1 MVEYGF
7 GLSSGHASVAV
18 LLQDTFGHHREARDI
33 TVIEYVKA
41 FVKAMQADKFG
52 GPEQL
57 KLVDAGEPE
66 PATGQVRIRVRS
78 AGVNPADLVRLSGLF
93 PGVGLPYTPGTDV
106 SGEID
111 AVGAGVN
118 TSRIGERVYGRGVNP
133 SGWR

>member
-66 PATGQVRIRVRS
+66 PATGQVRIRVPERWRQSGGFGATVRTVSRS
-78 AGVNPADLVRLSGLF
+78 RTALHTRDRC
-93 PGVGLPYTPGTDV
+93 
-106 SGEID
+106 I
-111 AVGAGVN
+111 
-118 TSRIGERVYGRGVNP
+118 R
-133 SGWR
+133 